1 MFPLY
6 SIHHFRNQ
14 PEQRIEFFID
24 RIEDS
29 PDPQVDIPHKHNFYE
44 IMWVQRGASRQA
56 IDYQEYQIYAGTLF
70 FISPGQLH
78 LFEEWDNVEGYVLM
92 FTEEFFLLNL
102 QNKNTL
108 FELSYLDNL
117 YAQPLLELTSADAAE
132 LQVLFDLL
140 STEFGQPIPHDD
152 SLRALLLVLLNQIQ
166 RKVNVQ
172 REGSPSTH
180 YQAVFK
186 QLNALLQ
193 KHYIDNWPVSY
204 YADALNITPHH
215 LNTVT
220 RTITGQTAG
229 EIVRGR
235 SILEAKRLLTFS
247 DQTVLQIADQLG
259 YNDSA
264 YFARTFKRQTG
275 LAPITFRQ
283 QMSQKY
289 R

>member
-1 MFPLY
+1 
-6 SIHHFRNQ
+6 
-14 PEQRIEFFID
+14 
-24 RIEDS
+24 
-29 PDPQVDIPHKHNFYE
+29 
-44 IMWVQRGASRQA
+44 
-56 IDYQEYQIYAGTLF
+56 
-70 FISPGQLH
+70 
-78 LFEEWDNVEGYVLM
+78 
-92 FTEEFFLLNL
+92 
-102 QNKNTL
+102 
-108 FELSYLDNL
+108 
-117 YAQPLLELTSADAAE
+117 
-132 LQVLFDLL
+132 VLFDLL
-140 STEFGQPIPHDD
+140 RTEFAQPMPHDD

-166 RKVNVQ
+166 RKVNA
-172 REGSPSTH
+172 RRASITSTN

-215 LNTVT
+215 LNTVA

-229 EIVRGR
+229 EIIRGR

-247 DQTVLQIADQLG
+247 NQTIQQIGDKLG
-259 YNDSA
+259 YKDSS
-264 YFARTFKRQTG
+264 YFARTFKHETG